1 MKNTAFLLVISF
13 MVFAFACNNKE
24 QKEFEK
30 KYMEEISKDED
41 HVELFNTLER
51 FEAYLLENDYLAKAN
66 KEEYKQLL
74 DQVVKDEV
82 VLEMDSLFFKQVNG
96 DLIGSPNNMGFLLN
110 SIPVAYEKWYG
121 AKDPSNTAYNMSLA
135 LKKIRQ
141 NGSLNNPELNQALF
155 NAVPEKDFEKRVY
168 RAPFIAIIYKLLDFN
183 YSRYHHWKT
192 LNSIQFK
199 PNTTEID
206 LEKTDMT
213 ALDSLAMRLNP
224 SNPTIYAFLVIAF
237 HEDGDRANIQLSKER
252 TEALINYLVK
262 EKNANER
269 QVKAFTVR
277 ENDTKYLNTLYK
289 KRKASVLYYERYF

>member
-1 MKNTAFLLVISF
+1 MIRTPLL
-13 MVFAFACNNKE
+13 FASALLFVAVSCNNSE
-24 QKEFEK
+24 QREFEK